1 MTTDVIRKFVE
12 EDYKNFVIQ
21 IRLDNEH
28 HCYCNV
34 PNAAPIIW
42 DWENENFMVIEPNDE
57 IIDQSGHP
65 MQIRLVDF
73 GDIQELTAYV
83 DTTTALKFI
92 NEKITDEDKKKA
104 AKAIL
109 QKVRPALMSP
119 RTLRQPSYDN
129 ELKVDKVTID
139 GE

>member
-12 EDYKNFVIQ
+12 EDYKDFVIQ

-28 HCYCNV
+28 RCFHNV
-34 PNAAPIIW
+34 PGNAPIIW

-57 IIDQSGHP
+57 ITDQSGHP

-73 GDIQELTAYV
+73 GDIQELIAYV

-92 NEKITDEDKKKA
+92 NEKITDEDKKKEV
-104 AKAIL
+104 KAIL
-109 QKVRPALMSP
+109 QKVRPALMTP
-119 RTLRQPSYDN
+119 RTLRKPQYDN
-129 ELKVDKVTID
+129 QLDIKKSIK
-139 GE
+139 